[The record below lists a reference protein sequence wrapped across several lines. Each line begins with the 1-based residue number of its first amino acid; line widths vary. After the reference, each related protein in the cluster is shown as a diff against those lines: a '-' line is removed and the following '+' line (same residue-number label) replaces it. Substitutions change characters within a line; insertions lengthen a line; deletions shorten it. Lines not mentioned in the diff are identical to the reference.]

1 MKVLDY
7 DMTIEDAIPI
17 MLEIGYTRFPI
28 IKESKDEIMGYVTLQ
43 QLVKSSYEDKNRLLV
58 EEVSKPIFVLETL
71 MIKDVLRNM
80 QEKHKHIAIVVDEYG
95 GTVGIVTIE
104 DIIEEI
110 VGDIQDELD
119 TEKDM
124 IQSLGNDEYLVD
136 GKIELEEIR
145 HFFDLENLEDAKG
158 NVTLGGYITGVYSN
172 EVEKGFQFEVDD
184 VIFTVLL
191 VRQTVVERVK
201 IKDKREKQNS

>member
-1 MKVLDY
+1 
-7 DMTIEDAIPI
+7 